1 MSKRKVLIFGAT
13 GEIGSR
19 IANLAVRAGHE
30 VIGVTRGRAKADYV
44 DLSGIEF
51 RTGDKYDE
59 SFLATLSDIKPDA
72 VIDSIGCDR
81 MIPIIQKYFPDA
93 ENVLF
98 CSSTGSYVPLQYF
111 PADENHPWQQNTGL
125 NFFHQCEWDM
135 KALAECEAGRFP
147 ITILRPTNII
157 GETRVPLEL
166 WGGRNIDFY
175 KTLKEGRTLFI
186 PRVRDV
192 MVQSGYNWDLAS
204 AFVKALEKGDAVV
217 GEIFNISCRKAI
229 TLGEFLNTAV
239 SYLNSSSEIVELSDE
254 DLQKAYPGK
263 ISMHYGLDF
272 LKLHMCFDM
281 CKAETILGYD
291 PQVTAQEGLIR
302 SLRWLEENGKL

>member
-1 MSKRKVLIFGAT
+1 MPKRKVLIFGAT
-13 GEIGSR
+13 GEIGAR

-30 VIGVTRGRAKADYV
+30 VIGVTRGRAKADEV

-59 SFLATLSDIKPDA
+59 SFLATLSSIKPDA
-72 VIDSIGCDR
+72 VIDSIGNER
-81 MIPIIQKYFPDA
+81 MIPIIQKYFPDV

-111 PADENHPWQQNTGL
+111 PADENHPWQENTGL
-125 NFFHQCEWDM
+125 NFFHQSQWDM
-135 KALAECEAGRFP
+135 KALAECKAGRFP

-166 WGGRNIDFY
+166 WGGRDIEFY
-175 KTLKEGRTLFI
+175 RILKEGRTLFI

-204 AFVKALEKGDAVV
+204 AFVKALEKGDAVR

-239 SYLNSSSEIVELSDE
+239 SCLNSSSGIVELSDE
-254 DLQKAYPGK
+254 DLQKAYPGR
-263 ISMHYGLDF
+263 ISMHFGLDF

-281 CKAETILGYD
+281 RKAETVLGYD
-291 PQVTAQEGLIR
+291 PQVTVQEGLIR
-302 SLRWLEENGKL
+302 SLRWLEEHGKL

>member
-1 MSKRKVLIFGAT
+1 MKKWIALALICTILFVIPACA
-13 GEIGSR
+13 
-19 IANLAVRAGHE
+19 ANEPITDLKAFEEQVF
-30 VIGVTRGRAKADYV
+30 ADYLKQYYPGTYPHERPTEV
-44 DLSGIEF
+44 QRFRYYGTDNGYRIILLRCGSG
-51 RTGDKYDE
+51 
-59 SFLATLSDIKPDA
+59 
-72 VIDSIGCDR
+72 V
-81 MIPIIQKYFPDA
+81 YFPA
-93 ENVLF
+93 VENVLF

-166 WGGRNIDFY
+166 WGGRNIEFY
-175 KTLKEGRTLFI
+175 KILKEGRTLFI

-281 CKAETILGYD
+281 RKAETILGYD